1 MKTLVSHLVGIAPRT
16 RLLAATAALAGL
28 ALLTP
33 AGADAAIIEYTTPA
47 GSTQSGLPVNALVD
61 ITTGNGTISITLEN
75 LQANPTSVAQN
86 LSALAITFS
95 SPVGTAGLTSGS
107 GQEITVNGGG
117 TFSLGSTVAAGW
129 ALSSASNSV
138 TLSDLAGGATPGHTL
153 IGPAGPGGFYSD
165 ANGSIA
171 GNGPHNPFL
180 YQTITF
186 SISAAG
192 VTSGTTVSGV
202 TFSFGTSQGN
212 NIIGVPN
219 PDSPNVVP
227 VPEPSS
233 LALCGLGLIGLAGRA
248 LRRKARG

>member
-1 MKTLVSHLVGIAPRT
+1 MKTLVSHLVGTAPRT
-16 RLLAATAALAGL
+16 RLLAATAALAAL

-33 AGADAAIIEYTTPA
+33 AGAEAAFVEYTTPA
-47 GSTQSGLPVNALVD
+47 GSTQSGLPVDVLAD
-61 ITTGNGTISITLEN
+61 ITTGNGTISITLTN
-75 LQANPTSVAQN
+75 LEADPKSVAQA
-86 LSALAITFS
+86 LSGIAINFS
-95 SPVGTAGLTSGS
+95 APVGTTGLTSGT
-107 GQEITVNGGG
+107 GQEITVNGNGS
-117 TFSLGSTVAAGW
+117 FSLGNTVAAGW
-129 ALSSASNSV
+129 ALSSASSSV

-153 IGPAGPGGFYSD
+153 IGPAGAGGFYSD

-212 NIIGVPN
+212 NTIGVLV